1 MEGYPDGFVDIKRP
15 SDDEENGFFA
25 NRSQGYC
32 GLSQPSHAMTIPL
45 SLLLQP
51 QTDRHRPLV
60 HDPPLLSITPLPQT
74 VTSRNPKSTGPRPTR
89 KARPNDRAWRMIDGY
104 RRVWVAV
111 WGACRV

>member
-45 SLLLQP
+45 RPCYCSP
-51 QTDRHRPLV
+51 RRTDIAHSSTTRPSSQSRLFLKQSHLAIPNRPVLV
-60 HDPPLLSITPLPQT
+60 QLGRHDPTTEP
-74 VTSRNPKSTGPRPTR
+74 G
-89 KARPNDRAWRMIDGY
+89 G
-104 RRVWVAV
+104 
-111 WGACRV
+111 